1 MRKIEP
7 EDLKVV
13 YLDSPGVQIIH
24 LPTNLVAV
32 CSEQR
37 SQHKNKQQAFLQLK
51 QMLEDLDKETD

>member
-1 MRKIEP
+1 MPAIEP
-7 EDLKVV
+7 EDLKIT
-13 YLDSPGVQIIH
+13 YLEKSGIQITH

-32 CSEQR
+32 CNEHH